1 MFGFLIALFAV
12 LSLVVAMLGH
22 PKIYR
27 VFFPKRKKSCDTLD
41 HKESF
46 GI

>member
-1 MFGFLIALFAV
+1 MFAFLLAFFFLVSIAFA
-12 LSLVVAMLGH
+12 ALGH

-27 VFFPKRKKSCDTLD
+27 LVFRKRKGCDTLD